1 MNQELLQRIEV
12 KNDVLAGKPII
23 KNTRIAVEH
32 ILKALV
38 QGMSREDICKGYGIE
53 NEDIT
58 AVLYYAEKVIEQEKI
73 VV

>member
-58 AVLYYAEKVIEQEKI
+58 AVLYYAEKVIEQGKI